1 MSSDRPLDP
10 NWRAYEIGRDCFKIA
25 KRAVSRQNL
34 EFLNKTD
41 FASVSIR
48 DGAEWIETSRQVSDD
63 LTIVSLWAT
72 FERHLVQYLQ
82 TKSQKLRE
90 VEPREL
96 GERFRDRLHEE
107 IERWRPDDILDL
119 FKGQVDSNLIG
130 QAKQIKDYRDWIAH
144 KNPRRSPPAKIEPSR
159 AHIVLSQII
168 ILLADTTT

>member
-10 NWRAYEIGRDCFKIA
+10 IWRAYEIGRDCFKIA

-41 FASVSIR
+41 FASVSMM

-90 VEPREL
+90 VEPRRL
-96 GERFRDRLHEE
+96 GERFRHKLDEE
-107 IERWRPDDILDL
+107 IERLETRRHSRPVQRSSRLGPHRAGEADQGLPRLDSP
-119 FKGQVDSNLIG
+119 QEP
-130 QAKQIKDYRDWIAH
+130 QA
-144 KNPRRSPPAKIEPSR
+144 PATRE
-159 AHIVLSQII
+159 
-168 ILLADTTT
+168 D

>member
-10 NWRAYEIGRDCFKIA
+10 IWRAYEIGRDCFKIA
-25 KRAVSRQNL
+25 KRAVFRQNL
-34 EFLNKTD
+34 QLLNKTD
-41 FASVSIR
+41 FASVSMR
-48 DGAEWIETSRQVSDD
+48 DGAEWIETSRQASDD

-90 VEPREL
+90 VEPRRL
-96 GERFRDRLHEE
+96 GERFRHKLDEE
-107 IERWRPDDILDL
+107 IERWRPNDILDL
-119 FKGQVDSNLIG
+119 FKGQVDSDLIG

-144 KNPRRSPPAKIEPSR
+144 KNPRRQPPAKIEANR

-168 ILLADTTT
+168 ILLADT